1 MNTLFGIPM
10 DTIMAWMLTAFLV
23 VTGVVAV
30 LALRNRLLLKL
41 GLRNIPRRPAQTLL
55 IIIGLMLS
63 TTIITS
69 ALGTGDTMA
78 YSLRSG
84 LTGSIGRVD
93 EVITSQAGA
102 HIAGGPASYVPAALV
117 DRVRGRLTGNKA
129 AAGVTG
135 AALETVSLTDGTSR
149 QAKSRVQALGLP
161 LDVPA
166 AFGAL
171 TLSDGATA
179 RLGDLARDEVYI
191 NGLAADA
198 LNARAG
204 DRLAVNVGGRA
215 VPMTVRGV
223 LRNDNLAGGGLSEIN
238 GGGGLADPAL
248 LLPLDRL
255 RALVGQP
262 GQVNLA
268 LIANTGTGTS
278 SANGTDAVVDPLR
291 ALLADPAQV
300 AAARTILGGAAG
312 QRALAALLKDN
323 RVAADA
329 GLKTKVDEV
338 RRLARA
344 PGAPGAR
351 LASLLSDGTVA
362 GALATIQ
369 DAMVARSLDLALA
382 SLSPYVVLGVKKA
395 ALDQAD
401 LTGNIFSSIFII
413 FSLFSIAA
421 GVMLV
426 FLIFVMLA
434 AERRAEMGM
443 ARAIGT
449 KRRHLIQEFLFEGYA
464 YNLGAALVG
473 VTLGIGV
480 GLLMASVINGIFGSF
495 GLTLTGHIEGRS
507 LVISFCLG
515 ALLTF
520 LTVAFSAWRISRLNV
535 VAAIRDLPDETLKDG
550 SIGGALARP
559 FRDLAA
565 CGRLLRRGRIV
576 SALGSLVAALW
587 HLITFP
593 LVFLSRGPL
602 PLLLG
607 LLLLGL
613 SGANKAHP
621 NGTLFQLG
629 GALLIVGAAML
640 LRWALVAARVPDRA
654 RNRIGYTLA
663 GLGLVVFFLT
673 PLDTFRAAGRPAFDA
688 GPELFF
694 LAGLIIVLGG
704 VWAVMF
710 NADLILGLL
719 LLVFGGRGSLAP
731 VLKMA
736 VSYPLQNRFRTG
748 MTVAMFSL
756 VIFLLML
763 ISVLLDST
771 RTSLDLTADA
781 GGFAVYG
788 STNAGT
794 PIRNLDARIASDPSL
809 KGRVE
814 AAGGLAPLDVGLRQ
828 PGAKDQ
834 SFAPG
839 QANVADDGYLAA
851 QRWTLHSR
859 AAGYAS
865 DAAVWQA
872 LRGQPGYAV
881 VDGSIPQSQT
891 GNNGG
896 GGGFSLQGLRYDAHG
911 FRPVPVELRDART
924 GRLLTVRVIGVLS
937 QAAARAGAQGVWV
950 GEGTLTAAGVPPAV
964 PTAYY
969 FRVAPGQDTH
979 AAALALGS
987 AFLANGLDVKE
998 TQVQYD
1004 RDQAATDGLF
1014 NLLEGF
1020 MALGLVVGVAA
1031 LGVIA
1036 FRSVVERRQQ
1046 IGMMR
1051 AIGFKRSMVRTG
1063 FLIETSFV
1071 AVLGTALGLLLGG
1084 LVGKQYVDSLAGS
1097 NPDAH
1102 LAIPWGQV
1110 LLIVVLAYAASLL
1123 TTYLPAWQA
1132 SRIYPAEALRYE

>member
-1 MNTLFGIPM
+1 MNTLFGISM
-10 DTIMAWMLTAFLV
+10 DTIMAWMLAAFLI

-41 GLRNIPRRPAQTLL
+41 GLRNIPRRRAQTLL

-78 YSLRSG
+78 YSLRTG
-84 LTGSIGRVD
+84 LTSSLGRID
-93 EVITSQAGA
+93 EVITNQAGS
-102 HIAGGPASYVPAALV
+102 HIAGGPASYVPTALV
-117 DRVRGRLTGNKA
+117 DRVRGRLTGNA
-129 AAGVTG
+129 GAAGVAG
-135 AALETVSLTDGTSR
+135 AALETVSLTDQTSR

-161 LDVPA
+161 LDIPA

-171 TLSDGATA
+171 TASDGATA
-179 RLGDLARDEVYI
+179 RLGGLGRDEVYI

-215 VPMTVRGV
+215 VPMTVRQV
-223 LRNDNLAGGGLSEIN
+223 LRNDNLAGGGLSEIY
-238 GGGGLADPAL
+238 GSGGLADPAL
-248 LLPLDRL
+248 LLPLDRMQ
-255 RALVGQP
+255 ALVGQP
-262 GQVNLA
+262 GRVNLA
-268 LIANTGTGTS
+268 LIANSGAGTS
-278 SANGTDAVVDPLR
+278 SANQTDAVVDPVR

-300 AAARTILGGAAG
+300 ATAKTILGGVAG

-329 GLKTKVDEV
+329 ALKGKVDEV

-344 PGAPGAR
+344 PGAPSAR
-351 LASLLSDGTVA
+351 LSSLLSDGTVA
-362 GALATIQ
+362 AALATIT
-369 DAMVARSLDLALA
+369 DGAVARPLDAALA
-382 SLSPYVVLGVKKA
+382 SISPYVVLGVKKA

-449 KRRHLIQEFLFEGYA
+449 KRRHLIQQFLFEGYA

-473 VTLGIGV
+473 VALGIGV

-495 GLTLTGHIEGRS
+495 GLTLTGHVEGRS
-507 LVISFCLG
+507 LVIAFCLG

-550 SIGGALARP
+550 SIGSALARP
-559 FRDLAA
+559 FRDVAA
-565 CGRLLRRGRIV
+565 CGRLLRRGRV
-576 SALGSLVAALW
+576 FRALGSLVVALW
-587 HLITFP
+587 HLVTLPF
-593 LVFLSRGPL
+593 VFLSRGPL

-613 SGANKAHP
+613 SQANKAHP
-621 NGTLFQLG
+621 NGTVFRLG

-673 PLDTFRAAGRPAFDA
+673 PLETFRAAGRPAFDA

-694 LAGLIIVLGG
+694 IAGLIIVLGG

-736 VSYPLQNRFRTG
+736 VSYPMQNRFRTG

-771 RTSLDLTADA
+771 RTSLDLAADA

-794 PIRNLDARIASDPSL
+794 PIHNLGARIAVDPSL

-834 SFAPG
+834 SFALG
-839 QANVADDGYLAA
+839 QANVADDGYLSA

-859 AAGYAS
+859 AAGYTS

-872 LRGQPGYAV
+872 LREQPGYAV
-881 VDGSIPQSQT
+881 VDGSIPESQT

-896 GGGFSLQGLRYDAHG
+896 GFTLHGLRYDAHG
-911 FRPVPVELRDART
+911 FRPVPVEMRDART
-924 GRLLTVRVIGVLS
+924 GRLLTVRVIGVLN

-950 GEGTLTAAGVPPAV
+950 GDRTLAAAGDLPAV

-969 FRVAPGQDTH
+969 FRVAPGQDVHGT
-979 AAALALGS
+979 ALALGT

-1071 AVLGTALGLLLGG
+1071 AVLGTVLGLLLGG
-1084 LVGKQYVDSLAGS
+1084 LVGKQYVDSLAAS

-1102 LAIPWGQV
+1102 LTIPWGQV
-1110 LLIVVLAYAASLL
+1110 LLIVVIAYAASLL

>member
-1 MNTLFGIPM
+1 MNTLFGISM
-10 DTIMAWMLTAFLV
+10 DTIMAWMLAAFLI

-41 GLRNIPRRPAQTLL
+41 GLRNIPRRRAQTLL

-78 YSLRSG
+78 YSLRTG
-84 LTGSIGRVD
+84 LTGSLGRVD
-93 EVITSQAGA
+93 EVITNQAGS
-102 HIAGGPASYVPAALV
+102 HIAGGPASYVPTALV
-117 DRVRGRLTGNKA
+117 DRVRGRLTGNTG

-161 LDVPA
+161 LDPSA

-171 TLSDGATA
+171 TASDGATA
-179 RLGDLARDEVYI
+179 RLGDLGRDEVYI
-191 NGLAADA
+191 NRLAADA

-204 DRLAVNVGGRA
+204 DRLAVNVGGHA

-223 LRNDNLAGGGLSEIN
+223 LRNDNLAGGGLSEIY
-238 GGGGLADPAL
+238 GSGGLADPAL

-255 RALVGQP
+255 QALVGQP
-262 GQVNLA
+262 GRVNLA
-268 LIANTGTGTS
+268 LIANSGAGTS
-278 SANGTDAVVDPLR
+278 SAGQTDAVVDPVR

-329 GLKTKVDEV
+329 ALKGKVDEV

-344 PGAPGAR
+344 PGAPNAR
-351 LASLLSDGTVA
+351 LSSLLSDGTVA
-362 GALATIQ
+362 AALATVT
-369 DAMVARSLDLALA
+369 DVAVARPLDAALA
-382 SLSPYVVLGVKKA
+382 SISPYVVLGVKKA

-401 LTGNIFSSIFII
+401 LTGNVFSSIFII

-473 VTLGIGV
+473 VALGIGV

-495 GLTLTGHIEGRS
+495 GLTLTGHVEGRS
-507 LVISFCLG
+507 LVIAFCLG

-550 SIGGALARP
+550 SIGSALARP
-559 FRDLAA
+559 FRDIAA
-565 CGRLLRRGRIV
+565 CGRLLRRGRIFR
-576 SALGSLVAALW
+576 ALGALAVALW
-587 HLITFP
+587 HLVTLPF
-593 LVFLSRGPL
+593 VFLSRGPL

-613 SGANKAHP
+613 SQANKAHP
-621 NGTLFQLG
+621 NGTVFRLG

-640 LRWALVAARVPDRA
+640 LRWVLVAARVPDRA

-694 LAGLIIVLGG
+694 IAGLIIVLGG

-710 NADLILGLL
+710 NADLILGAL

-771 RTSLDLTADA
+771 RTSLDLAADA

-794 PIRNLDARIASDPSL
+794 PIQNLGARIAADPAL

-834 SFAPG
+834 SFALG
-839 QANVADDGYLAA
+839 QVNVADDGYLAA
-851 QRWTLHSR
+851 QRWTLHGR

-881 VDGSIPQSQT
+881 VDGSIPESQT

-896 GGGFSLQGLRYDAHG
+896 GGFTLRGLRYDAHG
-911 FRPVPVELRDART
+911 FRPVPVEMRDART

-950 GEGTLTAAGVPPAV
+950 GDRTLVAASDLPAV

-969 FRVAPGQDTH
+969 FRVAPGQDVHGT
-979 AAALALGS
+979 ALALG
-987 AFLANGLDVKE
+987 AALLANGLDVKE

-1004 RDQAATDGLF
+1004 RNQAATDGLF

-1046 IGMMR
+1046 IGMLR

-1084 LVGKQYVDSLAGS
+1084 LVGKQYVDSLASS

-1102 LAIPWGQV
+1102 LTIPWGQV
-1110 LLIVVLAYAASLL
+1110 LLIVVIAYAASLL

>member
-10 DTIMAWMLTAFLV
+10 DTIMAWMLAAFLI

-41 GLRNIPRRPAQTLL
+41 GLRNIPRRRAQTLL

-78 YSLRSG
+78 YSLRTG

-93 EVITSQAGA
+93 EVITNQAGS
-102 HIAGGPASYVPAALV
+102 HIAGGPASYVPTALV
-117 DRVRGRLTGNKA
+117 DRVRGRLVGNA
-129 AAGVTG
+129 GAAGVTG
-135 AALETVSLTDGTSR
+135 AALETVSLTDRTSR

-161 LDVPA
+161 LDISA

-171 TLSDGATA
+171 TASDGTAA
-179 RLGDLARDEVYI
+179 RLGDLGRDEVYI
-191 NGLAADA
+191 NQLAADA

-204 DRLAVNVGGRA
+204 DRLAVNIGGRP
-215 VPMTVRGV
+215 VPMTVRQV
-223 LRNDNLAGGGLSEIN
+223 LRNDNLAGGGLSEIY
-238 GGGGLADPAL
+238 GSGGLADPAL

-262 GQVNLA
+262 GRVNLA
-268 LIANTGTGTS
+268 LIANSGAGAS
-278 SANGTDAVVDPLR
+278 SAGQTDAVVDPVR

-300 AAARTILGGAAG
+300 STAKTILGGAAG

-329 GLKTKVDEV
+329 ALKGKVDEV

-351 LASLLSDGTVA
+351 FSSLLSDGTVA
-362 GALATIQ
+362 AALATIT
-369 DAMVARSLDLALA
+369 DVAVARPLDAALA
-382 SLSPYVVLGVKKA
+382 SISPYVVLGVKQS

-401 LTGNIFSSIFII
+401 LTGNVFSSIFII

-449 KRRHLIQEFLFEGYA
+449 KRRHLIQQFLFEGYA

-507 LVISFCLG
+507 LVIAFCLG

-550 SIGGALARP
+550 SIGSALARP
-559 FRDLAA
+559 FRDFAA
-565 CGRLLRRGRIV
+565 CGRLLRRGRV
-576 SALGSLVAALW
+576 FRALGSLVVALW
-587 HLITFP
+587 RLVTLP
-593 LVFLSRGPL
+593 LVFFSRGPL

-613 SGANKAHP
+613 SQANKEHP
-621 NGTLFQLG
+621 NGAVFRLG

-640 LRWALVAARVPDRA
+640 LRWVLVAARVPDRA

-694 LAGLIIVLGG
+694 IAGLIIVLGG

-736 VSYPLQNRFRTG
+736 VSYPMQNRFRTG

-771 RTSLDLTADA
+771 RTSLDLAADA

-794 PIRNLDARIASDPSL
+794 PIQNLGARIASDPSL

-834 SFAPG
+834 SFALG

-851 QRWTLHSR
+851 QHWTLHSR

-872 LRGQPGYAV
+872 LRGQTGDAV
-881 VDGSIPQSQT
+881 VDGSIPESQI

-896 GGGFSLQGLRYDAHG
+896 GFTLHGLRYNDHG
-911 FRPVPVELRDART
+911 FRPVPVEMRDART

-950 GEGTLTAAGVPPAV
+950 SDRTLAAAGDPPAV

-969 FRVAPGQDTH
+969 FRVAPGQDVHGT
-979 AAALALGS
+979 ALALGT

-1004 RDQAATDGLF
+1004 RNQAATDGLF

-1071 AVLGTALGLLLGG
+1071 AVLGLLLGG

>member
-10 DTIMAWMLTAFLV
+10 DTIMAWMLAAFLI

-41 GLRNIPRRPAQTLL
+41 GLRNIPRRRAQTLL

-78 YSLRSG
+78 YSLRTG

-93 EVITSQAGA
+93 EVITNQAGS
-102 HIAGGPASYVPAALV
+102 HIAGGPASYVPTALV
-117 DRVRGRLTGNKA
+117 DRVRGRLVGNA
-129 AAGVTG
+129 GAAGVTG
-135 AALETVSLTDGTSR
+135 AALETVSLTDRTSR

-161 LDVPA
+161 LDISA

-171 TLSDGATA
+171 TASDGTAA
-179 RLGDLARDEVYI
+179 RLGDLGRDEVYI
-191 NGLAADA
+191 NQLAADA

-204 DRLAVNVGGRA
+204 DRLAVNIGGRP
-215 VPMTVRGV
+215 VPLTVRQV
-223 LRNDNLAGGGLSEIN
+223 LRNDNLAGGGLSEIY
-238 GGGGLADPAL
+238 GSGGLADPAL

-262 GQVNLA
+262 GRVNLV
-268 LIANTGTGTS
+268 LIANTGAGAS
-278 SANGTDAVVDPLR
+278 SAGQTDAVVDPVR

-300 AAARTILGGAAG
+300 ATARTILGGAAG

-329 GLKTKVDEV
+329 ALKGKVDEV
-338 RRLARA
+338 QRLARA
-344 PGAPGAR
+344 PSAPSAR
-351 LASLLSDGTVA
+351 LSSLLSDGTVA
-362 GALATIQ
+362 AALATIT
-369 DAMVARSLDLALA
+369 DVAVARPLDATLA
-382 SLSPYVVLGVKKA
+382 SISPYVVLGVKKA

-401 LTGNIFSSIFII
+401 LTGNVFSSIFII

-449 KRRHLIQEFLFEGYA
+449 KRRHLIQQFLFEGYA

-495 GLTLTGHIEGRS
+495 GLTLTGHVEGRS
-507 LVISFCLG
+507 LVIAFCLG

-550 SIGGALARP
+550 SIGSALARP
-559 FRDLAA
+559 FRDVAA
-565 CGRLLRRGRIV
+565 CGRLLRRGRV
-576 SALGSLVAALW
+576 FRALGSLVVALW
-587 HLITFP
+587 HLVTLPF
-593 LVFLSRGPL
+593 VFLSRGPL

-613 SGANKAHP
+613 SQANKAHP
-621 NGTLFQLG
+621 NGTVFRLG

-673 PLDTFRAAGRPAFDA
+673 PLETFRAAGRPAFDA

-694 LAGLIIVLGG
+694 IAGLIIVLGG

-736 VSYPLQNRFRTG
+736 VSYPMQNRFRTG

-771 RTSLDLTADA
+771 RTSLDLAADA

-794 PIRNLDARIASDPSL
+794 PIHNLGARIAVDPSL

-834 SFAPG
+834 SFALG
-839 QANVADDGYLAA
+839 QANVADDGYLSA

-859 AAGYAS
+859 AAGYTS

-872 LRGQPGYAV
+872 LREQPGYAV
-881 VDGSIPQSQT
+881 VDGSIPESQT

-896 GGGFSLQGLRYDAHG
+896 GFTLHGLRYDAHG
-911 FRPVPVELRDART
+911 FRPVPVEMRDART
-924 GRLLTVRVIGVLS
+924 GRLLTVRVIGVLN

-950 GEGTLTAAGVPPAV
+950 GDRTLAAAGDLPAV

-969 FRVAPGQDTH
+969 FRVAPGQDVHGT
-979 AAALALGS
+979 ALALGT

-1071 AVLGTALGLLLGG
+1071 AVLGTVLGLLLGG
-1084 LVGKQYVDSLAGS
+1084 LVGKQYVDSLAAS

-1102 LAIPWGQV
+1102 LTIPWGQV
-1110 LLIVVLAYAASLL
+1110 LLIVVIAYAASLL